1 MRDLQLEINF
11 AKHGNRFRDAL
22 NRGEFVLLIENASP
36 GRDNDPAAS
45 AERLAA
51 LESAVLGIEGVNA
64 ALAITDRYHN
74 LDVWRAA
81 EYASALSPEN
91 RDRHVIYLSGRDTT
105 PEEVHNLAT
114 IAANAGNCNIVPV
127 TGSAVPGDTVR
138 DCRRRTFT
146 ESVEILRMLG
156 NGTGD
161 VGFFTGATVN
171 PFQYT
176 PYTLMGQYF
185 KLVKKINSGAS
196 FIVTQAGW
204 DMLKLQSLRWYFIGR
219 SLFYP
224 MIARLVLLT
233 PDKVERILAG
243 EYPGINISSDFR
255 KILEKELH
263 YSVNQFE
270 AAQLRRLE
278 LQAAGC
284 RLLGYSGIHLAGAE
298 LPGRAKIAAERIAG
312 ALREFTSFEQW
323 IEEYNSYLAQTEMAP
338 YDSSFYLYD
347 CMLRRPYP
355 EKGMPEPHDIG
366 EPKIS
371 GGEKFGFLLRRF
383 LFAHADRQ
391 RAANGRLLKKLL
403 AGCRTCAR
411 CRLPLT
417 QFVCTENCPKRLS
430 NGPCGGVRPRGE
442 CELGG
447 GECVHSRIVRMA
459 HWSGILQKLED
470 IFPGSGREGI

>member
-1 MRDLQLEINF
+1 MRELQLEINF
-11 AKHGNRFRDAL
+11 ARHGNRFRDAL

-36 GRDNDPAAS
+36 GRDNDPGAS

-51 LESAVLGIEGVNA
+51 LESAVLGIEGINA
-64 ALAITDRYHN
+64 ALAITDRDCH
-74 LDVWRAA
+74 LDVWRAV

-91 RDRHVIYLSGRDTT
+91 RDRHVVYLSGRETS
-105 PEEVHNLAT
+105 PEEIHNLAT
-114 IAANAGNCNIVPV
+114 IAGNAGICNLVPV
-127 TGSAVPGDTVR
+127 TGSALPGDTAR
-138 DCRRRTFT
+138 ECRRRTFT

-156 NGTGD
+156 SGNGD

-176 PYTLMGQYF
+176 PYTLMGQYY
-185 KLVKKINSGAS
+185 KLVKKINCGAS

-224 MIARLVLLT
+224 MIARLMLLT

-243 EYPGINISSDFR
+243 EYPGINISGDFR
-255 KILEKELH
+255 KILEKEFH

-284 RLLGYSGIHLAGAE
+284 RLLGFSGIQLAGAE

-312 ALREFTSFEQW
+312 ALREFTSFEHW
-323 IEEYNSYLAQTEMAP
+323 IEEYNSYLARTEMAP
-338 YDSSFYLYD
+338 FSSSFYLYD
-347 CMLRRPYP
+347 RTLHRPYP
-355 EKGMPEPHDIG
+355 EEGEQQVLNDIG

-371 GGEKFGFLLRRF
+371 GGEKFGFRLRRF
-383 LFAHADRQ
+383 LFSHADRQ
-391 RAANGRLLKKLL
+391 RAGNGRLLKKLL
-403 AGCRTCAR
+403 AGCRNCAR

-417 QFVCTENCPKRLS
+417 QFICTENCPKRLS

-447 GECVHSRIVRMA
+447 AECVHSRIVRMA
-459 HWSGILQKLED
+459 HWTRTLQKLED
-470 IFPGSGREGI
+470 IFPGSGRE